1 MSDQKNIK
9 PIQVFAG
16 EFWQAS
22 LVKQLLEDNNIP
34 AFMENEHMGSIA
46 PWRIEPGG
54 FNPFKVIISN
64 EQYDL
69 AVKLIEE
76 FDSAP
81 DEQDANSGVE

>member
-1 MSDQKNIK
+1 
-9 PIQVFAG
+9 
-16 EFWQAS
+16 
-22 LVKQLLEDNNIP
+22 
-34 AFMENEHMGSIA
+34 MENEHMGSIA

-64 EQYDL
+64 QQYDL

-81 DEQDANSGVE
+81 DERDTNSGV